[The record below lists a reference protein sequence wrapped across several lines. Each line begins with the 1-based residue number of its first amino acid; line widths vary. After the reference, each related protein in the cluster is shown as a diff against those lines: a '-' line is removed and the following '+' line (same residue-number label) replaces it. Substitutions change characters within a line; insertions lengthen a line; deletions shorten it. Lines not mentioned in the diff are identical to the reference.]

1 MLLCIF
7 HLTQLNMTS
16 SRSTVLRFAILSLA
30 TAVLLGGCA
39 QLPPARSAADTISHL
54 RLIGEQ
60 RLPYRPAFDGTLVG
74 GLSGIDYDAVHG
86 DWVLIS
92 DDRSDHNPARYYRAK
107 LRYDDKAFTAIDVT
121 AVHTLLQPDGG
132 VYLSSKQYA
141 AHGGVVSDLEAV
153 RVDPQDGSIWYS
165 SEGDVKLGMNPFVRR
180 AARDGRFQAELPL
193 PPLFNVD
200 KAERSGPRDNQAF
213 EGLSFAPDGNT
224 LWVSL
229 EGPLYQ
235 DGGLPDP
242 SHGAV
247 DRITH
252 FTRAGAV
259 LGQYVYPLGA
269 IPAAPGKGK
278 NADNGISELLAISP
292 TRLLALERAGVENDA
307 GVYTTYVRIYEIDT
321 AGATDVSGMQ
331 TLVGAQYR
339 PVTKRLVLDLNT
351 IGLPHVDNLEGMA
364 FGPVLPNGSASLVL
378 ISDDNFSKKQVT
390 QVLVF
395 EVIPAKAGTPATT
408 AQR

>member
-7 HLTQLNMTS
+7 HLTQINMTS
-16 SRSTVLRFAILSLA
+16 FRLAILSLA
-30 TAVLLGGCA
+30 SAVLLGGCA

-60 RLPYRPAFDGTLVG
+60 RLPYRPAFDGTVVG

-92 DDRSDHNPARYYRAK
+92 DDRSDHNPARYYRAR
-107 LRYDDKAFTAIDVT
+107 LRYDDKSFTAIDVT
-121 AVHTLLQPDGG
+121 AVHTLLQPDGSD
-132 VYLSSKQYA
+132 YPSSRQA
-141 AHGGVVSDLEAV
+141 AARGGVVSDLEAV

-165 SEGDVKLGMNPFVRR
+165 SEGDVKLAMNPFVRR
-180 AARDGRFQAELPL
+180 ATRDGRFQAELPL

-200 KAERSGPRDNQAF
+200 RQRRVGPRDNQAF
-213 EGLSFAPDGNT
+213 EGLSFAPDGKT

-229 EGPLYQ
+229 EGPMYQ

-247 DRITH
+247 NRITH
-252 FTRAGAV
+252 FTRTGAV

-269 IPAAPGKGK
+269 IPAAPGTGK

-321 AGATDVSGMQ
+321 AGATDVSGLQ
-331 TLVGAQYR
+331 TLVGAEYR
-339 PVTKRLVLDLNT
+339 PATRRLVLDLND
-351 IGLPHVDNLEGMA
+351 IGLAHVDNLEGMA
-364 FGPVLPNGSASLVL
+364 FGPVLPNGNASLVL

-395 EVIPAKAGTPATT
+395 EVT
-408 AQR
+408 R